1 MGIVNSNTLRKL
13 EFDKIQQQLAELTL
27 FSGGRKRALQ
37 MKPAQDYQVI
47 KRRLDETQQAM
58 EYLRFGEP
66 GYFAEL
72 KLIDQA
78 LAKAHI
84 KGMLNPADL
93 RDIYLLLHASRLASK
108 SMQRGKYPALAE
120 LCSGLTLIDSLETQI
135 DRCIGEDDQVRDS
148 ASPQLRSIRSQIS
161 TLRLRIK
168 EYLQDFIRSGNNQKL
183 LQDSLV
189 TERDGRYVVPVK
201 QEHRHEVRGI
211 VHDESA
217 SGATV
222 FIEPMAVVENNNRIR
237 TLQAEEKREIER
249 ILQEL
254 SAAVALYT
262 QELAANQ
269 EIMSLLDYIMARG
282 RLAYRMNAY
291 RPEINQAGI
300 LDIRRG
306 QHPLL
311 GEEAVPV
318 NIQLGQEFDILV
330 ITGPNTGG
338 KTVTL
343 KMVGLLAV
351 MAMSGLFIPARENSR
366 IPIFKEI
373 YADIGD
379 EQSIEQSLSTFSG
392 HMKNIVSILAEADK
406 DSLVLLD
413 ELGAGTDPVEGAALA
428 RVVLEELLARCARV
442 IVTTHQSELKGF
454 AYQNRRVENACVEFD
469 PKTLKPTYDLTIGMP
484 GQSNAF
490 QIASRLGLNPALVK
504 RAQQL
509 VPQRE
514 LEVGNMIRELK
525 AGREAAQNEVE
536 QVASIRAQ
544 LEAQQQ
550 QMEAQRQEFEQTHR
564 EILAKA
570 RQEAAQYLRQAKRES
585 DLAVQ
590 ELKDLLKDKQNP
602 PPWHE
607 VEARRKRL
615 TQLHG
620 ELSLPEPRQNLST
633 DAIAIGDYVLITSID
648 QRGTVLNGPDQEG
661 NVTVQVGMIKL
672 TVNRSGLV
680 KIKRQ
685 QEQQHR
691 ERGQTYLDK
700 ARSISKEID
709 LRGKMSEEALLL
721 LDRYL
726 DDARLVGLDSVR
738 VIHGKGTGALRAAV
752 RSYLKESRYV
762 SGFRDGHREEG
773 GFGVTIV
780 EL

>member
-1 MGIVNSNTLRKL
+1 MNTKTLKKL
-13 EFDKIQQQLAELTL
+13 EFDKIQQELAGLTL
-27 FSGGRKRALQ
+27 FFGGREKALKL
-37 MKPAQDYQVI
+37 KPAQEYQLI
-47 KRRLDETQQAM
+47 KARLDKTEEAM

-66 GYFAEL
+66 GYFADL
-72 KLIDQA
+72 KPVDQA
-78 LAKAHI
+78 LVKAGI
-84 KGMLNPADL
+84 KGVLNPAEL
-93 RDIYLLLHASRLASK
+93 RDIYLLLRAARLASRSITK
-108 SMQRGKYPALAE
+108 GKYPDLAS
-120 LCSGLTLIDSLETQI
+120 LCSNLNLISSLEKAI
-135 DRCIGEDDQVRDS
+135 DQCISEDAQVRDS
-148 ASPQLRSIRSQIS
+148 ASTELRSIRSQIS
-161 TLRLRIK
+161 TLRLRIR
-168 EYLQDFIRSGNNQKL
+168 EYLQDFIRSSSNQKL

-217 SGATV
+217 SGLTV
-222 FIEPMAVVENNNRIR
+222 FVEPMAVVENNNRIR
-237 TLQAEEKREIER
+237 ALQAGEKREIER

-254 SAAVALYT
+254 SNSVAVYT
-262 QELAANQ
+262 EELATNQ
-269 EIMSLLDYIMARG
+269 EIMSELDYILACG

-311 GEEAVPV
+311 GEGAVPV
-318 NIQLGQEFDILV
+318 NVRLGQDFDILV

-338 KTVTL
+338 KTVAL
-343 KMVGLLAV
+343 KMVGLLVV
-351 MAMSGLFIPARENSR
+351 MAQSGLFIPALENSR

-392 HMKNIVSILAEADK
+392 HMKNIIDILAKADK

-428 RVVLEELLARCARV
+428 RVVLDELLAKKARV

-454 AYQNRRVENACVEFD
+454 AYQQQRVENACVEFD
-469 PKTLKPTYDLTIGMP
+469 PKTLKPTYELTIGTP

-490 QIASRLGLNPALVK
+490 QIAARLGLTPNLVEK
-504 RAQQL
+504 AQKL
-509 VPQRE
+509 VPERE
-514 LEVGNMIRELK
+514 LEIGTMIRELK
-525 AGREAAQNEVE
+525 AGREAARQEVE
-536 QVASIRAQ
+536 RAAAIREQ
-544 LEAQQQ
+544 LLVHQQELKAQQ
-550 QMEAQRQEFEQTHR
+550 EEFERNHK
-564 EILAKA
+564 EIISKAKA
-570 RQEAAQYLRQAKRES
+570 EAAQYLRQVRQES
-585 DLAVQ
+585 DAAVQ

-615 TQLHG
+615 TQVQ
-620 ELSLPEPRQNLST
+620 EQLSLPKPQQRIDT
-633 DAIAIGDYVLITSID
+633 DAAIAVGDYVLINSIE
-648 QRGTVLNGPDQEG
+648 QRGTVLEGPDQEG
-661 NVTVQVGMIKL
+661 NVTVQVGAMRL
-672 TVNRSGLV
+672 SVNRSKLV
-680 KIKRQ
+680 KIKRKPEMQ
-685 QEQQHR
+685 PR

-726 DDARLVGLDSVR
+726 DDALLVGLDSVR
-738 VIHGKGTGALRAAV
+738 IIHGKGTGALRTAV
-752 RSYLKESRYV
+752 RNYLKESRYI

-773 GFGVTIV
+773 GYGVTVV

>member
-1 MGIVNSNTLRKL
+1 MKKL
-13 EFDKIQQQLAELTL
+13 EFDKIRKSLADLAL
-27 FSGGRKRALQ
+27 FSGGHKKALQ
-37 MKPAQDYQVI
+37 MEPCDQYQI
-47 KRRLDETQQAM
+47 IEGWLDETREAM

-66 GYFAEL
+66 SYFAQL
-72 KLIDQA
+72 KAIDNA
-78 LAKAHI
+78 LAKAQI
-84 KGMLNPADL
+84 QGVLNPAEL
-93 RDIYLLLHASRLASK
+93 RDIYLLLNAGRLVNK
-108 SMQRGKYPALAE
+108 SIQTEKYPTLAR
-120 LCSGLTLIDSLETQI
+120 LSSRLTLIDSLETQI
-135 DRCIGEDDQVRDS
+135 DRCISEDNQVRDS
-148 ASPQLRSIRSQIS
+148 ATPELRSIRAQIS
-161 TLRLRIK
+161 ALRLRIR
-168 EYLQDFIRSGNNQKL
+168 EYLQNFIRSGSNQKL

-201 QEHRHEVRGI
+201 QEHRYEVQGI

-217 SGATV
+217 SGLTV
-222 FIEPMAVVENNNRIR
+222 FIEPAAVVENNNRIR
-237 TLQAEEKREIER
+237 SLQAREKREIER

-254 SAAVALYT
+254 SAAIALYT
-262 QELAANQ
+262 EELAANQ
-269 EIMSLLDYIMARG
+269 EIIAELDYIMARS
-282 RLAYRMNAY
+282 RLAYRMNAF
-291 RPEINQAGI
+291 RPEINQTGI
-300 LDIRRG
+300 IDIRRG

-311 GEEAVPV
+311 GEGAVPID
-318 NIQLGQEFDILV
+318 IQLGRDFDILV

-373 YADIGD
+373 YTDIGD

-392 HMKNIVSILAEADK
+392 HMKNIIGILKKADK

-413 ELGAGTDPVEGAALA
+413 ELGAGTDPIEGAALA
-428 RVVLEELLARCARV
+428 RVVLEELLERRVKV

-454 AYQNRRVENACVEFD
+454 AYQNQRVENACVEFD
-469 PKTLKPTYDLTIGMP
+469 PKTLRPTYELTIGMP

-490 QIASRLGLNPALVK
+490 QIASRLGLDRDLVK
-504 RAQQL
+504 KASKL
-509 VPQRE
+509 VPERE
-514 LEVGNMIRELK
+514 MEIGTMIRELK
-525 AGREAAQNEVE
+525 AGREAARDEARQ
-536 QVASIRAQ
+536 AALIRAQ

-550 QMEAQRQEFEQTHR
+550 QVEEKRQELEHTYT

-570 RQEAAQYLRQAKRES
+570 KEEAAQYLRNAKRES

-615 TQLHG
+615 TQLPG
-620 ELSLPEPRQNLST
+620 ELSLPEPRRAPSQ
-633 DAIAIGDYVLITSID
+633 DAIEKGDYVLINSIR
-648 QRGTVLNGPDQEG
+648 QRGTVLNEPDQEG
-661 NVTVQVGMIKL
+661 NVTVQVGMMKL
-672 TVNRSGLV
+672 MVNRSDLA
-680 KIKRQ
+680 KIKRR
-685 QEQQHR
+685 EEETRR
-691 ERGQTYLDK
+691 ERGPTYLDK

-709 LRGKMSEEALLL
+709 LRGKLSEEAILI

-726 DDARLVGLDSVR
+726 DDARLVGLDSVV

-752 RSYLKESRYV
+752 RSYLKESRYI